1 MSLVEGGAQPY
12 TIRIL
17 TATTSQRN
25 VPAFGITNHLE
36 TRSVTR
42 VIVLLTF
49 SSFASD
55 ALGQQLASAGYSGQG
70 APSSPDELQQLSH
83 CIPTLLLPRFLAQ
96 RRFRIRLAQQSA
108 GRSVARRKVK
118 ADSCCVNFPANEQT

>member
-1 MSLVEGGAQPY
+1 MRAAYWQNYQPLFEVQRMSLVEGGAQPY
-12 TIRIL
+12 KIRIL

-83 CIPTLLLPRFLAQ
+83 CIPTLLLPD
-96 RRFRIRLAQQSA
+96 SW
-108 GRSVARRKVK
+108 RSDASGSGWHSSPLDE
-118 ADSCCVNFPANEQT
+118 A